1 MVKIIWTQHSRRK
14 MRFYK
19 LSEQRVKRILNSPH
33 RVEEGIAPN
42 TIAMMQTAGSK
53 KHPYEIWTMIQK
65 SRIKARQDANKSK
78 NGISDNLRQSAIT
91 KIISTWKY
99 PGRTKAGESL
109 PIEIIREINEAA
121 KLS

>member
-42 TIAMMQTAGSK
+42 TIAMMQAAGSK
-53 KHPYEIWTMIQK
+53 KHSYEIWTMIQK
-65 SRIKARQDANKSK
+65 KKENLKV
-78 NGISDNLRQSAIT
+78 ISA
-91 KIISTWKY
+91 WKY
-99 PGRTKAGESL
+99 PGRTKAGEFL
-109 PIEIIREINEAA
+109 PIEIIREINEAV
-121 KLS
+121 KFS